1 MGMAERPA
9 GSHAPAVA
17 EGERASP
24 ATVEAPA
31 DALRTVGRPT
41 QAAGSLSGRGEVVVR
56 RPGVQET
63 DPRRY
68 KIRRRRI
75 EIALGITVPVLLLVA
90 WEVAS
95 KTGSLDQRFF
105 PAPSDLWSTGLHLY
119 ASGQMQDNLRKSF
132 ARVFEGF
139 FLGSAAGLLFGIGLG
154 SSRTVRAAL
163 EPLVYALW
171 TIPKLALLP
180 LLLLFF
186 GLGELPVVLLI
197 AIECMFLVLIPT
209 ITAIVAVPEAYREA
223 AASFGASPRQM
234 LRYVTLP
241 AALPQ
246 MFVALRLAAGASV
259 LVMVAAE
266 YVDGKQGVGF
276 FIFNSWQLFATKQMY
291 VGIVTVAVAGAIWTL
306 IVTAVGRA
314 VTRWERA
321 GRAA

>member
-1 MGMAERPA
+1 M
-9 GSHAPAVA
+9 
-17 EGERASP
+17 
-24 ATVEAPA
+24 ATVGLAPTG
-31 DALRTVGRPT
+31 TVV
-41 QAAGSLSGRGEVVVR
+41 ER

-63 DPRRY
+63 EPRKY

-75 EIALGITVPVLLLVA
+75 EIALGVTVPVLLLLG
-90 WEVAS
+90 WQLAS
-95 KTGSLDQRFF
+95 TTGTLDQRFF
-105 PAPSDLWSTGLHLY
+105 PAPSDLWSTGVHLY
-119 ASGQMQDNLRKSF
+119 SNGQMEDFLRKSF
-132 ARVFEGF
+132 ARVFQGF
-139 FLGSAAGLLFGIGLG
+139 FLGSAAGLLIGIGLG

-180 LLLLFF
+180 LLLLIF

-209 ITAIVAVPEAYREA
+209 VSAIVSVPEPYREA
-223 AASFGASPRQM
+223 AASFGATPRQM

-266 YVDGKQGVGF
+266 YVDGKPGVGF

-306 IVTAVGRA
+306 IVTGVGR
-314 VTRWERA
+314 VLTRWERA
-321 GRAA
+321 GRSG

>member
-1 MGMAERPA
+1 M
-9 GSHAPAVA
+9 
-17 EGERASP
+17 
-24 ATVEAPA
+24 ATVGLAPTG
-31 DALRTVGRPT
+31 TVV
-41 QAAGSLSGRGEVVVR
+41 ER

-63 DPRRY
+63 EPRRY

-75 EIALGITVPVLLLVA
+75 EIALGVTVPVLLLLG
-90 WEVAS
+90 WQLAS
-95 KTGSLDQRFF
+95 TTGTLDQRFF
-105 PAPSDLWSTGLHLY
+105 PAPSDLWSTGVHLY
-119 ASGQMQDNLRKSF
+119 ANGQMEDFLRKSF
-132 ARVFEGF
+132 ARVFQGF
-139 FLGSAAGLLFGIGLG
+139 FLGSAAGLLIGIGLG

-180 LLLLFF
+180 LLLLIF

-209 ITAIVAVPEAYREA
+209 VSAIVSVPEPYREA

-266 YVDGKQGVGF
+266 YVDGKPGVGF

-306 IVTAVGRA
+306 IVTGVGR
-314 VTRWERA
+314 VLTRWERA
-321 GRAA
+321 GRSG

>member
-1 MGMAERPA
+1 VIGGGGARVA
-9 GSHAPAVA
+9 GENVDTSGGV
-17 EGERASP
+17 G
-24 ATVEAPA
+24 T
-31 DALRTVGRPT
+31 ALTPDR
-41 QAAGSLSGRGEVVVR
+41 AAGRGVVVKR
-56 RPGVQET
+56 RPGVEERE
-63 DPRRY
+63 PRKH

-75 EIALGITVPVLLLVA
+75 EIALGIAVPVLILVC

-95 KTGSLDQRFF
+95 KTGALDQRFF
-105 PAPSDLWSTGLHLY
+105 PAPSDLWSTGVHLY
-119 ASGQMQDNLRKSF
+119 ANGQMEDNLQKSF
-132 ARVFEGF
+132 TRVFEGF

-154 SSRTVRAAL
+154 SSRIVRAAL

-197 AIECMFLVLIPT
+197 AIECTFLVLIPT
-209 ITAIVAVPEAYREA
+209 VTAIVSVPEPYREA
-223 AASFGASPRQM
+223 AASFGASRWQM

-246 MFVALRLAAGASV
+246 MFVALRIAAGASV

-266 YVDGKQGVGF
+266 YVDGKAGLGF

-291 VGIVTVAVAGAIWTL
+291 VGIVTVAVTGAIWTL
-306 IVTAVGRA
+306 IVTGVGR
-314 VTRWERA
+314 VLTRWERA
-321 GRAA
+321 GRVG

>member
-1 MGMAERPA
+1 M
-9 GSHAPAVA
+9 
-17 EGERASP
+17 
-24 ATVEAPA
+24 ATVGLAPTG
-31 DALRTVGRPT
+31 TVV
-41 QAAGSLSGRGEVVVR
+41 ER

-63 DPRRY
+63 EPRKY

-75 EIALGITVPVLLLVA
+75 EIALGVTVPVLLLLG
-90 WEVAS
+90 WQLAS
-95 KTGSLDQRFF
+95 TTGTLDQRFF
-105 PAPSDLWSTGLHLY
+105 PAPSDLWSTGVHLY
-119 ASGQMQDNLRKSF
+119 ANGQMEDFLRKSF
-132 ARVFEGF
+132 ARVFQGF
-139 FLGSAAGLLFGIGLG
+139 FLGSAAGLLIGIGLG

-180 LLLLFF
+180 LLLLIF

-209 ITAIVAVPEAYREA
+209 VSAIVSVPEPYREA

-266 YVDGKQGVGF
+266 YVDGKPGVGF

-306 IVTAVGRA
+306 IVTGVGR
-314 VTRWERA
+314 VLTRWERA
-321 GRAA
+321 GRSG